1 MGETGRVTPE
11 LIARQIPDFAERL
24 FYVSGSSEMVRS
36 TVQALHDLGVHQ
48 RTIKTDYFS
57 GLAS

>member
-1 MGETGRVTPE
+1 
-11 LIARQIPDFAERL
+11 
-24 FYVSGSSEMVRS
+24 MVRS